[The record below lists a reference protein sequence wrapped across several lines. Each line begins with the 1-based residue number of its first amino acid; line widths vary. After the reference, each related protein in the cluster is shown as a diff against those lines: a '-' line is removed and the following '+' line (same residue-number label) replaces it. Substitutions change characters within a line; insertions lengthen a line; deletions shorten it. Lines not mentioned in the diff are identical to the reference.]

1 MKNIENILKDLGIEI
16 PADKKEAFDK
26 ELKENYKTI
35 SEVEKLKSK
44 NDELTAQL
52 ADKDNSIKDLN
63 EKIKGYDGK
72 DTDIKALQEKVT
84 EYEQKE
90 KERLENEKKQKEETE
105 LKTRFDSLLG
115 ENKWKH
121 SDIETGRFMAFKEAL
136 NNVDNKGKG
145 DKEIFEAI
153 TKDLDCF
160 VNPQQQKINWPANS
174 NSNDDKPNGFPS
186 FF

>member
-1 MKNIENILKDLGIEI
+1 MKNIENILRDLGIEI

-26 ELKENYKTI
+26 EVKENYKTI
-35 SEVEKLKSK
+35 SEVEKIKSK
-44 NDELTAQL
+44 NDELTTQL
-52 ADKDNSIKDLN
+52 AEKDNSIKDLN

-72 DTDIKALQEKVT
+72 ETDMKALQDKVA

-90 KERLENEKKQKEETE
+90 RERLENEKKQKEETE

-115 ENKWKH
+115 DNKWKH
-121 SDIETGRFMAFKEAL
+121 SDIENGRFIAFKDAL
-136 NNVDNKGKG
+136 NNADNKGKG
-145 DKEIFEAI
+145 DKEIFESI

-160 VNPQQQKINWPANS
+160 VNPQQEKINLPANS
-174 NSNDDKPNGFPS
+174 SNNNEPVKGFPS

>member
-16 PADKKEAFDK
+16 PADKKETFDK

-44 NDELTAQL
+44 NDELTSQL
-52 ADKDNSIKDLN
+52 AEKDNSIKDLN

-72 DTDIKALQEKVT
+72 ETDIKALQDKVA

-90 KERLENEKKQKEETE
+90 QERLENEKKQKEETE
-105 LKTRFDSLLG
+105 LKIRFDSLLG
-115 ENKWKH
+115 DNKWKH
-121 SDIETGRFMAFKEAL
+121 SDIENGRFIAFKNAL
-136 NNVDNKGKG
+136 NNTDNKGKG
-145 DKEIFEAI
+145 DKEIFESI

-160 VNPQQQKINWPANS
+160 VNPQQEKIKLPS
-174 NSNDDKPNGFPS
+174 NSDSNNDNPKGFPS

>member
-16 PADKKEAFDK
+16 PADKKETFDK

-44 NDELTAQL
+44 NDELTSQL
-52 ADKDNSIKDLN
+52 AEKDNSIKDLN

-72 DTDIKALQEKVT
+72 ETDIKALQDKVA

-90 KERLENEKKQKEETE
+90 QERLENEKKQKEETE
-105 LKTRFDSLLG
+105 LKTRFNALLG
-115 ENKWKH
+115 DNKWKH
-121 SDIETGRFMAFKEAL
+121 TDIENGRFVAFKEAL
-136 NNVDNKGKG
+136 NNAENKGKG
-145 DKEIFEAI
+145 DKEIFETI

-160 VNPQQQKINWPANS
+160 VNPQQEKINLPANS
-174 NSNDDKPNGFPS
+174 SINNEPIKGFPS

>member
-1 MKNIENILKDLGIEI
+1 MKNIENILRDLGIEI
-16 PADKKEAFDK
+16 PADKKETFDK
-26 ELKENYKTI
+26 EVKENYKTI

-44 NDELTAQL
+44 NDELTSQI

-63 EKIKGYDGK
+63 EKIKSYDGK
-72 DTDIKALQEKVT
+72 DTDIKALQDKVA

-90 KERLENEKKQKEETE
+90 QQRLENEKKQKEETE

-121 SDIETGRFMAFKEAL
+121 SDIENGRFMAFKEAL

-145 DKEIFEAI
+145 DKEIFETI

-160 VNPQQQKINWPANS
+160 VNPQQQKINLPANS
-174 NSNDDKPNGFPS
+174 SGNDENPKGFPS